1 MDELKNIMTSNIN
14 DPTRNGIG
22 EHERYNEIMVYY
34 IGTQSSVITDNVI
47 NNFLDE
53 IL

>member
-1 MDELKNIMTSNIN
+1 MTSNMN
-14 DPTRNGIG
+14 DPTRNEIG
-22 EHERYNEIMVYY
+22 EHERYDEIMVYY
-34 IGTQSSVITDNVI
+34 CGTQSSVITDNVI